1 MTKIESFDNVNDI
14 QSEKKINPK
23 RSKKNVH
30 RNLPN
35 RGVKIL
41 KNNTNTNITTTSTA
55 IDICS
60 DDDNSSSD
68 YHSNSS
74 LFTFITADKFD
85 LLIIK
90 ELLKDPSITTL
101 EISLKSGIPFSI
113 THKKRRLI
121 ESKVLQKKRILDFR
135 ILGLNFRYADVFA
148 NLKEDKIN
156 YLVNQLHTTT
166 SFTKNIIKVMRVKGE
181 VNGICIKTLYQD
193 SEELFFFMDK
203 LRSYSFVSNV
213 HFSEIIEVLGDNTV
227 NIILNLLSKN
237 S

>member
-1 MTKIESFDNVNDI
+1 MIKIKSFDNVNDI
-14 QSEKKINPK
+14 HSEKKINPK

-35 RGVKIL
+35 RGVKIV
-41 KNNTNTNITTTSTA
+41 KNNNTTTTTPTA

-60 DDDNSSSD
+60 DDDDNSSSD

-74 LFTFITADKFD
+74 LTTFITADKFD

-121 ESKVLQKKRILDFR
+121 ESKVLKKKRILDFR
-135 ILGLNFRYADVFA
+135 VLGLNFRYADVFA
-148 NLKEDKIN
+148 NIKEDKIN
-156 YLVNQLHTTT
+156 YLVNQLHTT

-213 HFSEIIEVLGDNTV
+213 YFSEIIEVLGDNTV

>member
-1 MTKIESFDNVNDI
+1 MIKIESFDNVNDI
-14 QSEKKINPK
+14 HSEKKINPK

-30 RNLPN
+30 RNQSN
-35 RGVKIL
+35 RDVKIV
-41 KNNTNTNITTTSTA
+41 KKTTTTSTA

-60 DDDNSSSD
+60 DNSISD
-68 YHSNSS
+68 YHLDSS
-74 LFTFITADKFD
+74 LTTLTTSFITADKFD

-90 ELLKDPSITTL
+90 ELLIDPSITTL

-121 ESKVLQKKRILDFR
+121 ESKVLQKKQILDFK

-148 NLKEDKIN
+148 NIKEDKVN
-156 YLVNQLHTTT
+156 YLVNQLYTKR
-166 SFTKNIIKVMRVKGE
+166 SFTKNIIKVMRVKGN

-193 SEELFFFMDK
+193 SEELFLFMDK
-203 LRSYSFVSNV
+203 LRLYSFVSNV
-213 HFSEIIEVLGDNTV
+213 HFSEIIEVLGDSTV
-227 NIILNLLSKN
+227 NVILNLLSKD